1 MVWGPINSIKDIIED
16 EQFKSRDMI
25 LEIDDET
32 FGSLIVPGIV
42 PKLSKTPGQVAWLG
56 PQSAGSHNKEVL
68 SDLGFT
74 EEEQKDLLDKKI
86 I

>member
-1 MVWGPINSIKDIIED
+1 
-16 EQFKSRDMI
+16 MI
-25 LEIDDET
+25 LEIEDET
-32 FGSLIVPGIV
+32 FGSLKVPGIV

-56 PQSAGSHNKEVL
+56 PQIAGAHNKEVL

-74 EEEQKDLLDKKI
+74 EEEQKELLDKKI